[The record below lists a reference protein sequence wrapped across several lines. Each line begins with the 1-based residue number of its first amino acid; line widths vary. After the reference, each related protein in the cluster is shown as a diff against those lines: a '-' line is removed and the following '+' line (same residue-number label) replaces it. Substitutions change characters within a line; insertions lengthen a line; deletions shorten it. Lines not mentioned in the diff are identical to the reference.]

1 MFTIHG
7 SFNTGDAWEDHAA
20 SLLELLNEIHML
32 NGNPT
37 VADYWIS
44 DDGIQKNKP
53 DILFDHCTEAEN
65 LIMHS
70 DDPEELENKFVSVFN
85 FNPWE

>member
-1 MFTIHG
+1 MFKINGCFNNG
-7 SFNTGDAWEDHAA
+7 SKWEDHADT
-20 SLLELLNEIHML
+20 LLDLMNEIHML
-32 NGNPT
+32 SGNPT

-70 DDPEELENKFVSVFN
+70 DDSEELEDDFVSTFDS
-85 FNPWE
+85 NPWE